1 MAGKRAAEEANDAPA
16 KKKRVKTKSGAS
28 AAGASPS
35 SVAPPVPPKSA
46 ASGAS
51 PPRVAPPVSPLN
63 LAELLEKES
72 STQQFTQW
80 LRGLK
85 TFVDQALVRFLRQ
98 NQSEVAFAVPE
109 TCHLI
114 PPLAITQAASGAGL
128 SAFREVM
135 NFDNL
140 VASFA
145 RGAQYEAAGTVWTL
159 DPVCADHDNVSV
171 SQFQGAM
178 GAWTSETYVRSS
190 ATPGVRR
197 ISFDVPL
204 PVKVVDKNVAQ
215 RADPGKAG
223 VCAPQPPL
231 PTMLAGRAVLI
242 TWYAAIDWRIA
253 AAGQ

>member
-1 MAGKRAAEEANDAPA
+1 MAGKKRAAEEAKDAPG
-16 KKKRVKTKSGAS
+16 KKKKKGGAS

-109 TCHLI
+109 TCHL
-114 PPLAITQAASGAGL
+114 
-128 SAFREVM
+128 F
-135 NFDNL
+135 
-140 VASFA
+140 
-145 RGAQYEAAGTVWTL
+145 
-159 DPVCADHDNVSV
+159 
-171 SQFQGAM
+171 
-178 GAWTSETYVRSS
+178 
-190 ATPGVRR
+190 
-197 ISFDVPL
+197 
-204 PVKVVDKNVAQ
+204 
-215 RADPGKAG
+215 
-223 VCAPQPPL
+223 PPL
-231 PTMLAGRAVLI
+231 P
-242 TWYAAIDWRIA
+242 IA
-253 AAGQ
+253 